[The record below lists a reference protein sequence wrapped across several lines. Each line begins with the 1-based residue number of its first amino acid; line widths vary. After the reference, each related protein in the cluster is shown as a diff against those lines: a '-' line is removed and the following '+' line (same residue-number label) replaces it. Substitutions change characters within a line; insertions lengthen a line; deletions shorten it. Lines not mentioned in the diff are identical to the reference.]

1 MQTSINA
8 TIKPVINT
16 QQAFETIDLDINRS
30 TQQAL
35 ETIGLDIN
43 RSYQSAWVKFL
54 HPARP
59 VMTPQLL
66 EDFGTG
72 LNTLNNIMKQDQAS
86 ASSQQL
92 QYLVLSSAREG
103 VFNLGGD
110 LEHFLDLITRQDK
123 QGLSEYGH
131 TCTDILARS
140 MGGDEQR
147 LCSIALVEGEALGGG
162 FEAALAADV
171 LIAEKRARFGFPETQ
186 FGLFPGMGAFS
197 FLARKLAPALA
208 KRLITSGRIHTAEE
222 LYDMGV
228 VDVLVED
235 DRGEEMVH
243 HYIRRRQQRE
253 GGFRAMDT
261 IMNQHNPV
269 TNSELESIVDL
280 WVDTALQL
288 DKHNLD
294 MMRYLLKAQTKRWG
308 TEQPQQDLM
317 QKAA

>member
-1 MQTSINA
+1 MYKSIN
-8 TIKPVINT
+8 TE
-16 QQAFETIDLDINRS
+16 QQFETIKIDINH
-30 TQQAL
+30 
-35 ETIGLDIN
+35 N
-43 RSYQSAWVKFL
+43 YQSAWVKFL
-54 HPARP
+54 HPGRP
-59 VMTPQLL
+59 VMTTQLL
-66 EDFGTG
+66 EDFGAG
-72 LNTLNNIMKQDQAS
+72 LNIVNGLVQRDQTTT
-86 ASSQQL
+86 SSQQI
-92 QYLVLSSAREG
+92 QYLVLSSAVEG

-110 LEHFLDLITRQDK
+110 LEHFLDLIARQDK

-131 TCTDILARS
+131 SCTDILVRS
-140 MGGDEQR
+140 MNGGEHR
-147 LCSIALVEGEALGGG
+147 LCSIALVEGESLGGG

-208 KRLITSGRIHTAEE
+208 KRLITSGRIYTAEE
-222 LYDMGV
+222 LYDLGV
-228 VDVLVED
+228 VDLLVED
-235 DRGEEMVH
+235 GRGEEMVH

-269 TNSELESIVDL
+269 THRELESIVEL

-288 DKHNLD
+288 KKHNLD

-308 TEQPQQDLM
+308 TKQQQQDVS

>member
-1 MQTSINA
+1 MQASINTA
-8 TIKPVINT
+8 INT
-16 QQAFETIDLDINRS
+16 EQQFETIDIDINH
-30 TQQAL
+30 
-35 ETIGLDIN
+35 
-43 RSYQSAWVKFL
+43 SYQAAWVKFL

-59 VMTPQLL
+59 VMTTQLL
-66 EDFGTG
+66 EDFGAG
-72 LNTLNNIMKQDQAS
+72 LNMLNDITRVSPSS
-86 ASSQQL
+86 AGSHQL
-92 QYLVLSSAREG
+92 QYLVLSSAVEG

-110 LEHFLDLITRQDK
+110 LEHFLDLITRQDH
-123 QGLSEYGH
+123 QGLSDYGH
-131 TCTDILARS
+131 ACTDILVRS
-140 MGGDEQR
+140 MSGEEQC

-197 FLARKLAPALA
+197 FLARKLSPALA

-222 LYDMGV
+222 LYDLGI

-235 DRGEEMVH
+235 GRGEEMVH

-269 TNSELESIVDL
+269 THQELESIVNL
-280 WVDTALQL
+280 WVDTAMQL

-308 TEQPQQDLM
+308 SEQPRRNFI

>member
-1 MQTSINA
+1 MQASINTSIN
-8 TIKPVINT
+8 T
-16 QQAFETIDLDINRS
+16 QKFETNEIDINH
-30 TQQAL
+30 
-35 ETIGLDIN
+35 
-43 RSYQSAWVKFL
+43 SYQSAWVKFL

-59 VMTPQLL
+59 VMTTQLL
-66 EDFGTG
+66 EEFGAG
-72 LNTLNNIMKQDQAS
+72 LNVVHDLARQDQSS
-86 ASSQQL
+86 ASPPQI
-92 QYLVLSSAREG
+92 QYLVLSSAVEG
-103 VFNLGGD
+103 VFSLGGD
-110 LEHFLDLITRQDK
+110 LEHFLDLISRRDK

-131 TCTDILARS
+131 ACTDILVRS
-140 MGGDEQR
+140 MNGDKHG

-197 FLARKLAPALA
+197 FLARKLTPALA

-222 LYDMGV
+222 LYEMGV

-235 DRGEEMVH
+235 GRGEEMVH

-253 GGFRAMDT
+253 GGLRAMDA
-261 IMNQHNPV
+261 IMSQHNPV
-269 TNSELESIVDL
+269 THQDQESLVDL

-288 DKHNLD
+288 NTHNLD
-294 MMRYLLKAQTKRWG
+294 MMRYLLKAQTNRWG
-308 TEQPQQDLM
+308 AQRLQQNAV